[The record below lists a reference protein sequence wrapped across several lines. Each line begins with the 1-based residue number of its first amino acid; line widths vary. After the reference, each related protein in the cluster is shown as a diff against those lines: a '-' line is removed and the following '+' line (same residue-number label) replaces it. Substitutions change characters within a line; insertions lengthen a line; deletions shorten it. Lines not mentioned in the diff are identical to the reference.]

1 MRAALFGRV
10 AAAGMVLWCA
20 GNTAAAQSAWREA
33 YQSSPAT
40 YEAPSES
47 FIKFAKE
54 HWHVPIEQLMADLT
68 PQPIAGTVRY
78 QVTIQAEGSQ
88 IRIRL
93 SNEEG
98 KASLKLKAVSVGVA
112 GSDFVAKPG
121 TLHPVTFGGFTSVS
135 VPAGA
140 PIISDPIA
148 MPVTEGTELVV
159 SAALAEPAINEG
171 RGGAGFLLA
180 AGDQT
185 LNASFEQA
193 APMRGRPLVTGVS
206 VLSQAAHRVIVT
218 FGDSITDGNRTAP
231 RALHGWSEQLAR
243 RLAMRK
249 GRRVYS
255 VTNAG
260 IAGNRL
266 LAAGWGAAGLAR
278 LDRDAL
284 RIEGISHL
292 VLLEGINDINM
303 SGRSPFGISPTVS
316 ADDLIAGYRQV
327 IARAHARGVKVY
339 IGTLTPNPASEF
351 TTADKVALRKAVNDW
366 IRQSG
371 EPDAVIDFEAM
382 VRDPSHP
389 DMFRAEFDSGDHLHP
404 SDQGYTAMGNG
415 IDLSLFP

>member
-1 MRAALFGRV
+1 MRAEFFGRV
-10 AAAGMVLWCA
+10 AATGMVLWCA
-20 GNTAAAQSAWREA
+20 GATATAQPAWREA

-40 YEAPSES
+40 YEAPSEA
-47 FIKFAKE
+47 FIKLATE
-54 HWHVPIEQLMADLT
+54 RWHVPIDQLMADLT
-68 PQPIAGTVRY
+68 SQPIAGTVRY
-78 QVTIQAEGSQ
+78 QLTVRVQGSQ

-98 KASLKLKAVSVGVA
+98 RAPLELKAVSVGFA
-112 GSDFVAKPG
+112 DEDFVAKAG
-121 TLHPVTFGGFTSVS
+121 TLHSVKFGGFLSAT

-140 PIISDPIA
+140 PMISDPIE
-148 MPVTEGTELVV
+148 MPVKAGTELVV
-159 SAALAEPAINEG
+159 SVALAEPASNEG

-185 LNASFEQA
+185 LKASLEQA
-193 APMRGRPLVTGVS
+193 KPMKGRPLISGVS
-206 VLSQAAHRVIVT
+206 VLSQAAPRVIVT

-231 RALHGWSEQLAR
+231 RALHGWSEQLAH

-249 GRRVYS
+249 GRRAYS
-255 VTNAG
+255 VINAG

-266 LAAGWGAAGLAR
+266 LAPGWGAAGLAR

-339 IGTLTPNPASEF
+339 IGTLTPNPASDL
-351 TTADKVALRKAVNDW
+351 TTADKVALRMAVNDW
-366 IRQSG
+366 IRHSG

-389 DMFRAEFDSGDHLHP
+389 DMFKTEFDSGDHLHP
-404 SDQGYTAMGNG
+404 SDQGYIAMGNG
-415 IDLSLFP
+415 IDLALFP